1 MKSYTVYLWVVVLL
15 SMALGF
21 LIGSN
26 QQIVQNVVRKPVTG
40 NQKLSQFM
48 RYLDQYYVDQVDTD
62 SLATEVIQDLI
73 QKLDPHSFYISKDE
87 LSRMAE
93 NMQGKFQRNRREFL
107 YGKRYSKCSSR
118 SSWRSQ

>member
-1 MKSYTVYLWVVVLL
+1 MWVVVLL
-15 SMALGF
+15 SITLGF

-48 RYLDQYYVDQVDTD
+48 RYLDQYYVDQIDTD

-73 QKLDPHSFYISKDE
+73 KKLDPHSFYISKDE

-93 NMQGKFQRNRREFL
+93 NMQGNFK
-107 YGKRYSKCSSR
+107 G
-118 SSWRSQ
+118 

>member
-1 MKSYTVYLWVVVLL
+1 MKSYTVYMWVVVLL
-15 SMALGF
+15 SMILGF

-48 RYLDQYYVDQVDTD
+48 RYLDQYYVDQIDTD

-73 QKLDPHSFYISKDE
+73 QKLDPHSFYISKEE
-87 LSRMAE
+87 LSRVAC
-93 NMQGKFQRNRREFL
+93 R
-107 YGKRYSKCSSR
+107 
-118 SSWRSQ
+118 

>member
-1 MKSYTVYLWVVVLL
+1 MKSYTVYMWVVVLL

-48 RYLDQYYVDQVDTD
+48 RYLDQYYVDQIDTD

-73 QKLDPHSFYISKDE
+73 QKLDPILFISLK
-87 LSRMAE
+87 M
-93 NMQGKFQRNRREFL
+93 NCREWQKICREIL
-107 YGKRYSKCSSR
+107 KE
-118 SSWRSQ
+118 